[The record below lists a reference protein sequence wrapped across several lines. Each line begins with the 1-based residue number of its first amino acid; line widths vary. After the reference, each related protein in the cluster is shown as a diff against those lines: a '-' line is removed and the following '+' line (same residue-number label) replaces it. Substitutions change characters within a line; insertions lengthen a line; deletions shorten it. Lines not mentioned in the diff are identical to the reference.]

1 MALCTSARA
10 WEAVSG
16 LKTKKMT
23 VTPAPEGSP
32 TIAKGDTITVH
43 ATGVVKETDKKF
55 WSTKDPGQQPFTY
68 NAGVGSVT
76 TCVESDFGRPTPS
89 TRCASVAASARW
101 RGDSTPST
109 RRCPRGLLTHRL
121 ISTQVITGWDQGLLG
136 AAVGEVRKL
145 DIPAEEGYGKGG
157 FPAWGIPPNG
167 GLFFEIEVLSI
178 KGKSA
183 EL

>member
-1 MALCTSARA
+1 MAMLARRGLLMALCTSAPA
-10 WEAVSG
+10 WEGISG

-23 VTPAPEGSP
+23 VSEAPAGAP

-68 NAGVGSVT
+68 NAGVGS
-76 TCVESDFGRPTPS
+76 
-89 TRCASVAASARW
+89 
-101 RGDSTPST
+101 
-109 RRCPRGLLTHRL
+109 
-121 ISTQVITGWDQGLLG
+121 VITGWDQGLLG

>member
-1 MALCTSARA
+1 MRPPCLRRASILAPRPESRARRR
-10 WEAVSG
+10 
-16 LKTKKMT
+16 
-23 VTPAPEGSP
+23 
-32 TIAKGDTITVH
+32 
-43 ATGVVKETDKKF
+43 
-55 WSTKDPGQQPFTY
+55 STKDPGQQPFTCQY
-68 NAGVGSVT
+68 GVG
-76 TCVESDFGRPTPS
+76 
-89 TRCASVAASARW
+89 
-101 RGDSTPST
+101 
-109 RRCPRGLLTHRL
+109 
-121 ISTQVITGWDQGLLG
+121 QVITGWDQGLLG

>member
-1 MALCTSARA
+1 MLARRGLLMALCTSARA
-10 WEAVSG
+10 WEGISG

-23 VTPAPEGSP
+23 VSEAPAGAP

-68 NAGVGSVT
+68 NAGVGS
-76 TCVESDFGRPTPS
+76 
-89 TRCASVAASARW
+89 
-101 RGDSTPST
+101 
-109 RRCPRGLLTHRL
+109 
-121 ISTQVITGWDQGLLG
+121 VITGWDQGLLG

>member
-1 MALCTSARA
+1 MAMLARRSLMLALCTSARA
-10 WEAVSG
+10 WETIAG
-16 LKTKKMT
+16 LKTKRMT
-23 VTPAPEGSP
+23 VTPAPAGSP

-68 NAGVGSVT
+68 NAGVGS
-76 TCVESDFGRPTPS
+76 
-89 TRCASVAASARW
+89 
-101 RGDSTPST
+101 
-109 RRCPRGLLTHRL
+109 
-121 ISTQVITGWDQGLLG
+121 VITGWDQGLLG